1 MMMRHHHA
9 IPTAALLTRNTRML
23 VSRHRIGDH
32 LPEVVHPG
40 ADPVAVAVCREVLG
54 DTGAEC
60 VVLHGSRGW
69 GGWDEQSDINI
80 IVVHEAGVEK
90 PGADRLMGAVLRI
103 KSEHYDDS
111 PEYRADL
118 EDPPCILTP
127 ERYAALRRTLNHDVA
142 RAARGGRIFSC
153 DSGSEDHY
161 RHDGDT
167 YNEWGPVTLERLQL
181 VAKFKRDTGTLQELH
196 RKGEKSPLASYYR
209 DPYSRMEG
217 RNAHIVLWNSGTAL
231 LSILGV
237 IYPMRSTAEMARL
250 IREHDPG

>member
-1 MMMRHHHA
+1 
-9 IPTAALLTRNTRML
+9 ML

-32 LPEVVHPG
+32 SPEVVHPV
-40 ADPVAVAVCREVLG
+40 ADPVGIAVCCQVLE

-80 IVVHEAGVEK
+80 IVVHEAGAEK
-90 PGADRLMGAVLRI
+90 PGADRLTGAVLRI

-118 EDPPCILTP
+118 EAPPCILTP

-142 RAARGGRIFSC
+142 RAARGGRIFPC

-167 YNEWGPVTLERLQL
+167 YNEWGLVTLERLQL

-196 RKGEKSPLASYYR
+196 REGEKSPLASYYR